1 MNKKT
6 KGMLT
11 ITEAYDAIAKEEREE
26 DAKWEDR
33 ALDAEYGLQRALA
46 ECQVLVKEVEALR
59 GIAIESRRHLLDIV
73 DHKARQSENEARL
86 LREIAKLKKR
96 LAKCMP
102 KGGIEARP

>member
-59 GIAIESRRHLLDIV
+59 GIAIESRRMLTERI
-73 DHKARQSENEARL
+73 AGRIRQSENEARL
-86 LREIAKLKKR
+86 FRENKKLKKR

-102 KGGIEARP
+102 KGGIEAKP